1 MVDNINKLPI
11 EVLVVIFKDLS
22 LHDVI
27 NNCMR
32 TCHRWQSIIA
42 AFILP
47 KQLCTFANLDPG
59 LKRDLSKDGWFE
71 NCEDNELIL
80 RLWTMYRTR
89 LLKGM
94 IHFEIEPGRK
104 T

>member
-1 MVDNINKLPI
+1 MVDNINNLPP
-11 EVLVVIFKDLS
+11 ELLVEIFKELS
-22 LHDVI
+22 LYGTI

-32 TCHRWQSIIA
+32 TCHRWQSIIV

-47 KQLCTFANLDPG
+47 KQLRTFANLDPG
-59 LKRDLSKDGWFE
+59 LKRDLSKEGWIE
-71 NCEDNELIL
+71 NCEDNELVL
-80 RLWTMYRTR
+80 HLWIKYRTR

>member
-1 MVDNINKLPI
+1 MVDNINKLPP
-11 EVLVVIFKDLS
+11 ELLVVIFKELPFY
-22 LHDVI
+22 DVV
-27 NNCMR
+27 NNCMW
-32 TCHRWQSIIA
+32 TCHRWQSITT

-59 LKRDLSKDGWFE
+59 LKRDLSKDGWIE

-80 RLWTMYRTR
+80 SLWTKYKTR
-89 LLKGM
+89 LLKGT
-94 IHFEIEPGRK
+94 IHFEIEPDRK